1 MNNQNRKLL
10 SLAIESANSL
20 LEMLHRL
27 AGRMDAQE
35 DYRPDLHF
43 VESPKEL
50 PFPGNAKKPLPETA
64 EAKIIQSDVGT
75 SDGLEEGF
83 VYFTDQEILQMP
95 KTFKKLILCNRKRC
109 RLRVHESGKNST
121 TYEIRYRRDGFEL
134 SACGKT
140 VELAKAKMIEK
151 MKTAKPKAEKRSAY
165 DVPTKFR
172 AFSEYYNEKFRKRK
186 ISAETYYKNNNR
198 LQNHVYPI
206 LGDMEISKITPN
218 ICQDIL
224 DGLIARGLKKSTHEV
239 FSLMSVIFKG
249 AIAHGIIERNPLD
262 IVVLES
268 YDQEHGSALTR
279 SEEDALLRDVAGT
292 PRGILYAICLYTGL
306 RPNELRKE
314 IRIEGRFLVAVNS
327 KRKTKRVEYKRIYI
341 CDKLAAILADVQEL
355 PNLHDKYLSTEFP
368 KHCPG
373 HRLYDL
379 RVTFNT
385 RCKELGVA
393 DHAREHFMGHSLG
406 ALGNAYTD
414 LSDDYLLKEGEKLNA
429 W

>member
-1 MNNQNRKLL
+1 MDKYVEELFNQMHDLCHRIIGYLDAKADLKPKL
-10 SLAIESANSL
+10 
-20 LEMLHRL
+20 R
-27 AGRMDAQE
+27 
-35 DYRPDLHF
+35 F
-43 VESPKEL
+43 VEDDEPKVI
-50 PFPGNAKKPLPETA
+50 PFPGNKNKPLSKST
-64 EAKIIQSDVGT
+64 EAVFENSSDQ
-75 SDGLEEGF
+75 EEGF
-83 VYFTDQEILQMP
+83 VYFTEQEIQQMP
-95 KTFKKLILCNRKRC
+95 KNFRKLILVNRKRC
-109 RLRVHESGKNST
+109 RLRTHASGKNT
-121 TYEIRYRRDGFEL
+121 TSYEIRYRRDGYEL
-134 SACGKT
+134 SASGKT
-140 VELAKAKMIEK
+140 IELAKANMIAK
-151 MKTAKPKAEKRSAY
+151 MKTAKPKPTERSAY
-165 DVPTKFR
+165 DVPTTFR

-186 ISAETYYKNNNR
+186 ISPETYYKNNNR

-206 LGDMEISKITPN
+206 LGNMEISKITPN

-224 DGLIARGLKKSTHEV
+224 DGLIARGLRKSTHEV

-268 YDQEHGSALTR
+268 YDQEHGKALTR
-279 SEEDALLRDVAGT
+279 DEENSLLRNVAGT

-314 IRIEGRFLVAVNS
+314 LRIEGRFLIAVNS

-341 CDKLAAILADVQEL
+341 CDKLAAILENVTDI
-355 PNLHDKYLSTEFP
+355 PSLHDKYLSTEFP

-414 LSDDYLLKEGEKLNA
+414 LSDEYLLKEGEKLNQ

>member
-1 MNNQNRKLL
+1 MDNHEYSVIKNVLKLL
-10 SLAIESANSL
+10 HELIGTE
-20 LEMLHRL
+20 
-27 AGRMDAQE
+27 DARR
-35 DYRPDLHF
+35 DFKPILRFAD
-43 VESPKEL
+43 EL

-64 EAKIIQSDVGT
+64 EAKFIQSDVGT
-75 SDGLEEGF
+75 SEDLEEGF
-83 VYFTDQEILQMP
+83 VYFTEKEILQMP

-121 TYEIRYRRDGFEL
+121 TYEIRYRRDGYEL

-151 MKTAKPKAEKRSAY
+151 MKTAKPKPKDRSAY

-279 SEEDALLRDVAGT
+279 AEEDALLRDVAGT
-292 PRGILYAICLYTGL
+292 PRGILYAICLFTGL

-327 KRKTKRVEYKRIYI
+327 KRKTKKVEYKRIYI